1 MAIYNTSDDIKN
13 FIKNGTT
20 NDDFYYVDNKK
31 VCRLG
36 FNPTTKGREPKTEFK
51 KAA

>member
-31 VCRLG
+31 VEIIENENG
-36 FNPTTKGREPKTEFK
+36 GEPTDFIS
-51 KAA
+51 